1 MKHRM
6 VGDANQESYLIDE
19 SDCCGVKALHL
30 IRFTVDMV
38 LHIQWMS
45 HHE

>member
-19 SDCCGVKALHL
+19 SDCCGHGSIV
-30 IRFTVDMV
+30 FTQ
-38 LHIQWMS
+38 LPLAGGARTLLG
-45 HHE
+45 